1 MNDQEIEAV
10 ENDARIQRQYRDRI
24 VGAESWTHDELVAS
38 LHTMAL
44 VADSEATK
52 RTTVTNHLHG
62 VVGLGKRV
70 EMFVLVQ
77 QKTIK
82 MAAESLVTA
91 SAFSDKGVFEASADF
106 RKAAE
111 DLLVDSAANTW
122 TAIEW
127 PDLNAFPLSDNQTG

>member
-1 MNDQEIEAV
+1 MHADDQTRDTPGIP
-10 ENDARIQRQYRDRI
+10 RYCRDRI
-24 VGAESWTHDELVAS
+24 VGAENWTHDELVVA
-38 LHTMAL
+38 LQKMAL
-44 VADSEATK
+44 IADSETTK
-52 RTTVTNHLHG
+52 RTMLTSHLHG
-62 VVGLGKRV
+62 VVGLAKRV
-70 EMFVLVQ
+70 EAFVLLQ

-91 SAFSDKGVFEASADF
+91 STFSDKGVFDASADF

-127 PDLNAFPLSDNQTG
+127 PDLDAFPLSGKQIG